1 MDCTKCIYR
10 SCSHGRCTK
19 RCNEGMMKCNVHKG
33 KNLDTEK
40 LHALLD
46 DMDDR
51 LSSRDLQELY
61 TCCGPELIADAIF
74 GLFDTKTLFEIANTL
89 STPKCQKKSTKKRVL
104 AQEIADVVQRI
115 GEAFSKPSTIAA
127 LKKLQIVKL
136 VTLPSTVNDVND
148 TDIFTLEPITSLSES
163 SIFRYTDYG
172 GKTYAFS
179 APELEY
185 SVRNI
190 GPYNPYT
197 RERIPRH
204 DILRLASMMGTS
216 VTRIPTPLPEDLW
229 KTCGDAYTDVLY
241 YYEALGFR
249 SQVEWFANLKPTHIF
264 EIFYG
269 FHANIAVAE
278 DVTFF
283 DLNKIDRSVA
293 RTPLDLHFVLAK
305 AMLELVQ
312 AKTHPMQFYY
322 ICNFFLSAA
331 RVSRNIY
338 RSLPTWLL
346 TGAVA
351 A

>member
-1 MDCTKCIYR
+1 
-10 SCSHGRCTK
+10 
-19 RCNEGMMKCNVHKG
+19 
-33 KNLDTEK
+33 
-40 LHALLD
+40 
-46 DMDDR
+46 
-51 LSSRDLQELY
+51 
-61 TCCGPELIADAIF
+61 
-74 GLFDTKTLFEIANTL
+74 
-89 STPKCQKKSTKKRVL
+89 
-104 AQEIADVVQRI
+104 
-115 GEAFSKPSTIAA
+115 
-127 LKKLQIVKL
+127 
-136 VTLPSTVNDVND
+136 
-148 TDIFTLEPITSLSES
+148 
-163 SIFRYTDYG
+163 
-172 GKTYAFS
+172 
-179 APELEY
+179 
-185 SVRNI
+185 
-190 GPYNPYT
+190 
-197 RERIPRH
+197 
-204 DILRLASMMGTS
+204 MMGTS
-216 VTRIPTPLPEDLW
+216 VQRIPTPRPEDLW

-278 DVTFF
+278 DVAFF

-346 TGAVA
+346 TGAVSA
-351 A
+351 